1 MSAWLDTVSSL
12 KVKLGLLVAAS
23 VVTAVLLTLLGSA
36 ADVPAA
42 LVLPVSVALALGVT
56 QLLAAG
62 MVAPL
67 RRMTEVSRAMARG
80 DYSGRVRTTATD
92 EVGQLAAAFNRM
104 AEDLATVDRERRDLI
119 ATVSHELRT
128 PLTAMTAL
136 LENLA
141 DGVVPADSDHLAA
154 ALDEAQRLGRLV
166 EDLLQLSR
174 LEAGVVHL
182 DRQEVALRALVEE
195 SVVQVLAA
203 GRPLTVTIDL
213 GEDVVVVADPA
224 RLRQLLVNVLD
235 NAARHAP
242 ADTTVRVTGEA
253 DHGAWWLEVTDDGGG
268 VAPEDR
274 ERVFERFGTDGA
286 GGTGLGLAVARWV
299 AQLHGGTLRFLDPA
313 DGSRRPAPAR
323 GGHARPPAGP
333 LPDPSPTGTTLEP
346 VHEPAHE
353 PAHEPVHEPAQ
364 EPAMTTTT
372 PPPAQP
378 SHPPASAALVRQ
390 QPGLDGLFGRFW
402 PERGLPSGFRTVVAA
417 AGAGL
422 VAGFALSFTDVGI
435 TWTLVAIV
443 CGAAALATARRRREP
458 WTLLCAGLAL
468 LLVLPLTLLDAWWLR
483 PLCIVAATAVFLCG
497 VTGAR
502 TLPGIILSGLAWPLA
517 SLRGLPWFGRSLRL
531 AGNGS
536 RTPAVVRTT
545 AWSLL
550 GLGVFG
556 TIFASANPVFG
567 SWVDQ
572 LVPNLTFNDLVGR
585 AFLACFVFAA
595 TLGAAYLALNPADV
609 EVLGG
614 HRPSALA
621 NRFEW
626 LVPVLVVDAVFV
638 AFIAAQAR
646 ALLGGRDYIEATTGL
661 TYADYVHQGFGQLTL
676 ATALTVL
683 VVWVAARRA
692 GGTPEDR
699 RWLLGS
705 LGLLCALTLLVVA
718 SALRG
723 MAVYQDAYGFT
734 TLRLFVDVFEGWLG
748 FVVLAIM
755 VAGVAGLGRW
765 LPRIALVS
773 GAVALVGLAAIN
785 PDAWVAERNLD
796 RYDATGRLDVRY
808 LQTLSADAAPVIAE
822 RLPRDVARC
831 VLLELPVSSL
841 REETIDDPRAWNLSR
856 SRAVDAVARIGLAPA
871 PDGAAS
877 GSDIS
882 FEECGGV
889 WEAFGE

>member
-1 MSAWLDTVSSL
+1 MSAWFDTVSSL
-12 KVKLGLLVAAS
+12 KVKLGILVAAS

-36 ADVPAA
+36 ARVPAL

-80 DYSGRVRTTATD
+80 DYSGRVRTSATD
-92 EVGQLAAAFNRM
+92 EVGQLAVAFNRM

-128 PLTAMTAL
+128 PLTAMTAQ

-141 DGVVPADSDHLAA
+141 DGVVPADPEHLGG

-174 LEAGVVHL
+174 LEAGVVEL
-182 DRQEVALRALVEE
+182 DDQDVAVRALVEE
-195 SVVQVLAA
+195 SVVQVRST
-203 GRPLTVTIDL
+203 GRPGDFTLDLAEDLVVT
-213 GEDVVVVADPA
+213 ADPS
-224 RLRQLLVNVLD
+224 RLRQLVVNVLD
-235 NAARHAP
+235 NAARHSPPGTSVRISGAAAP
-242 ADTTVRVTGEA
+242 DG
-253 DHGAWWLEVTDDGGG
+253 WWLEVSDEGHG

-286 GGTGLGLAVARWV
+286 GGTGLGLAIARWV
-299 AQLHGGTLRFLDPA
+299 AGLHGGTLRFLDPA
-313 DGSRRPAPAR
+313 SGRGARLRLEVPAATRRPASTPYPTHVEEPVVSTPPATAPPSPVTP
-323 GGHARPPAGP
+323 GQRPPQG
-333 LPDPSPTGTTLEP
+333 
-346 VHEPAHE
+346 
-353 PAHEPVHEPAQ
+353 
-364 EPAMTTTT
+364 M
-372 PPPAQP
+372 
-378 SHPPASAALVRQ
+378 
-390 QPGLDGLFGRFW
+390 DGLFGRFW
-402 PERGLPSGFRTVVAA
+402 PEEGIASGWRTVVAA
-417 AGAGL
+417 AVAGL
-422 VAGFALSFTDVGI
+422 VAGAALSFTAIGV
-435 TWTLVAIV
+435 TWTIVAVV
-443 CGAAALATARRRREP
+443 CGAAALLTARSRRQP
-458 WTLLCAGLAL
+458 WTLACAALAL
-468 LLVLPLTLLDAWWLR
+468 LLVLPMTLLDAYWIQVLG
-483 PLCIVAATAVFLCG
+483 LVAATSVFLCG

-502 TLPGIILSGLAWPLA
+502 TIPGILLTGLAWPLA

-531 AGNGS
+531 AGTAS
-536 RTPAVVRTT
+536 RAPAVVRTT

-550 GLGVFG
+550 GLAVFG

-585 AFLACFVFAA
+585 AFIACFVFAA

-614 HRPSALA
+614 RRPTALA

-646 ALLGGRDYIEATTGL
+646 ALIGGRGYIEATTGL
-661 TYADYVHQGFGQLTL
+661 TYADFVHQGFGQLTL

-692 GGTPEDR
+692 GDTAEDR
-699 RWLLGS
+699 RWLYGS
-705 LGLLCALTLLVVA
+705 LGLLCTLTLLVVA

-723 MAVYQDAYGFT
+723 MAVYQGAYGFT

-755 VAGVAGLGRW
+755 VAGAAGRARW
-765 LPRIALVS
+765 LPRVALVS
-773 GAVALVGLAAIN
+773 GAVALIGLAAIN

-796 RYDATGRLDVRY
+796 RYDATGRLDVTY
-808 LQTLSADAAPVIAE
+808 LATLSADAAPVIVD
-822 RLPRDVARC
+822 RLPDQVATC
-831 VLLELPVSSL
+831 VLADLDVTSL
-841 REETIDDPRAWNLSR
+841 QPEVLDDPRAWNLG
-856 SRAVDAVARIGLAPA
+856 RARAEEALDGLGRTAMQNAVL
-871 PDGAAS
+871 
-877 GSDIS
+877 
-882 FEECGGV
+882 GGELVAEDPCSEV
-889 WEAFGE
+889 WAAFGE

>member
-1 MSAWLDTVSSL
+1 MSAWFDAVSSL
-12 KVKLGLLVAAS
+12 KVKLGILVAAS
-23 VVTAVLLTLLGSA
+23 VVTAVLLSLLGSA
-36 ADVPAA
+36 ARVPAL

-141 DGVVPADSDHLAA
+141 DGVVPADPGHLGA
-154 ALDEAQRLGRLV
+154 ALDEARRLGRLV

-182 DRQEVALRALVEE
+182 DRQDVALRALVED
-195 SVVQVLAA
+195 SVAQVLAA
-203 GRPLTVTIDL
+203 GRPGTITLDIADDL
-213 GEDVVVVADPA
+213 LVGADPA

-242 ADTTVRVTGEA
+242 AETSVRVTG
-253 DHGAWWLEVTDDGGG
+253 GAGTGDGAGPGAGTGSWWLEVVDEGGG

-274 ERVFERFGTDGA
+274 ERVFDRFGTDGA

-313 DGSRRPAPAR
+313 TGSGARLRLEVPA
-323 GGHARPPAGP
+323 
-333 LPDPSPTGTTLEP
+333 
-346 VHEPAHE
+346 
-353 PAHEPVHEPAQ
+353 
-364 EPAMTTTT
+364 TT
-372 PPPAQP
+372 PPASPSSPTREPALATTASASAQQPVEQPARPAAQP
-378 SHPPASAALVRQ
+378 QGTTVPVRQ
-390 QPGLDGLFGRFW
+390 QAGLDGLFGRFW
-402 PERGLPSGFRTVVAA
+402 PEHGAPSGLRTVVAA
-417 AGAGL
+417 AAAGL
-422 VAGFALSFTDVGI
+422 FAGFALSFNAVGL
-435 TWTLVAIV
+435 TWTLVAIG
-443 CGAAALATARRRREP
+443 CGVAALLTARGRRDP
-458 WTLLCAGLAL
+458 WTLACAGLAL
-468 LLVLPLTLLDAWWLR
+468 LLVLPMTLLDAWWVQMLG
-483 PLCIVAATAVFLCG
+483 LLAATAVFLSG

-502 TLPGIILSGLAWPLA
+502 TLAGILLTGISWPLA
-517 SLRGLPWFGRSLRL
+517 SLRGLPWFARSLRL
-531 AGNGS
+531 AGTGS

-614 HRPSALA
+614 RRPPALA

-646 ALLGGRDYIEATTGL
+646 ALVGGEDYIQATTGL
-661 TYADYVHQGFGQLTL
+661 TYADFVHQGFGQLTL

-683 VVWVAARRA
+683 VVWIASRRA
-692 GGTPEDR
+692 GSTPEDR
-699 RWLLGS
+699 RWLYAS
-705 LGLLCALTLLVVA
+705 LGVLCALTLLVVA

-748 FVVLAIM
+748 FVVLSIM
-755 VAGVAGLGRW
+755 VAGVAGVGRW

-773 GAVALVGLAAIN
+773 GAVALIGLAAIN
-785 PDAWVAERNLD
+785 PDAWVASRNLD
-796 RYDATGRLDVRY
+796 RYDATSRLDVRY

-831 VLLELPVSSL
+831 VLQDLSSSSL
-841 REETIDDPRAWNLSR
+841 RPEALDDPRAWNLAR
-856 SRAVDAVARIGLAPA
+856 SRGEEALADVDL
-871 PDGAAS
+871 DGRPRPSA
-877 GSDIS
+877 
-882 FEECGGV
+882 EECAGV
-889 WEAFGE
+889 WTAFGE

>member
-12 KVKLGLLVAAS
+12 KAKLGLLVVAS

-36 ADVPAA
+36 ADVSPL

-67 RRMTEVSRAMARG
+67 RRMTEVSGAMARG
-80 DYSGRVRTTATD
+80 DYTGRVRTSSTD
-92 EVGQLAAAFNRM
+92 EVGQLATAFNRM

-141 DGVVPADSDHLAA
+141 DQVVPADAQHLGA
-154 ALDEAQRLGRLV
+154 ALEEAQRLGRLV

-174 LEAGVVHL
+174 LEAGVVDL
-182 DRQEVALRALVEE
+182 DRQDVALRALVED
-195 SVVQVLAA
+195 SVAQVRAT
-203 GRPLTVTIDL
+203 GRPGDVTIAVDADL
-213 GEDVVVVADPA
+213 VVAGDPA
-224 RLRQLLVNVLD
+224 RLRQLLVNVVD

-242 ADTTVRVTGEA
+242 ADTSVRIAAGTTDGS
-253 DHGAWWLEVTDDGGG
+253 WWLEVVDAGGG

-313 DGSRRPAPAR
+313 AGRGAR
-323 GGHARPPAGP
+323 LRLEVPTAGDAARPSTAALTPAAVP
-333 LPDPSPTGTTLEP
+333 QT
-346 VHEPAHE
+346 A
-353 PAHEPVHEPAQ
+353 
-364 EPAMTTTT
+364 TTTAT
-372 PPPAQP
+372 ATAPTSLAGGTEPP
-378 SHPPASAALVRQ
+378 
-390 QPGLDGLFGRFW
+390 LDGLFGRFW
-402 PERGLPSGFRTVVAA
+402 PDRAGPHGLRTVAAA

-422 VAGFALSFTDVGI
+422 VAGVAMSFTAVGI
-435 TWTLVAIV
+435 TWTLVALT
-443 CGAAALATARRRREP
+443 CGAAALATARRRRER
-458 WTLLCAGLAL
+458 WTLLCSGLAL
-468 LLVLPLTLLDAWWLR
+468 LLVLPMTLLDAWWVQMLG
-483 PLCIVAATAVFLCG
+483 LVVAGAVFLCG

-502 TLPGIILSGLAWPLA
+502 TLPGILLSGAAWPLA
-517 SLRGLPWFGRSLRL
+517 SLRGLPWFGRSLRI
-531 AGNGS
+531 AGTGS

-545 AWSLL
+545 VWSLL

-595 TLGAAYLALNPADV
+595 TLAAAYLALNPADV

-614 HRPSALA
+614 RRPTALA

-626 LVPVLVVDAVFV
+626 LVPVLVVDAVFL

-646 ALLGGRDYIEATTGL
+646 ALVGGRDYIEATTGL

-683 VVWVAARRA
+683 VVWIAARRA
-692 GGTPEDR
+692 GDGREDR
-699 RWLLGS
+699 RWLHGS
-705 LGLLCALTLLVVA
+705 LGLLCLLTLLVVA

-723 MAVYQDAYGFT
+723 MAVYQEAYGFT

-755 VAGVAGLGRW
+755 VAGVAGRGAW

-796 RYDATGRLDVRY
+796 RWDATGKLDLRY
-808 LQTLSADAAPVIAE
+808 LQDLSADAAPVIAE
-822 RLPRDVARC
+822 RLPADVARC
-831 VLLELPVSSL
+831 VLEDLPS
-841 REETIDDPRAWNLSR
+841 REMKAEILDDPRAWNLSR
-856 SRAVDAVARIGLAPA
+856 ERAEDTLRDLGLVPA
-871 PDGAAS
+871 PTTAPVATDGAAA
-877 GSDIS
+877 SDA
-882 FEECGGV
+882 CADV
-889 WEAFGE
+889 WTAYGE

>member
-1 MSAWLDTVSSL
+1 MSAWFDAVSSL
-12 KVKLGLLVAAS
+12 KAKLGLLVVAS

-36 ADVPAA
+36 ADVSPL

-80 DYSGRVRTTATD
+80 DYTGRVRTSATD
-92 EVGQLAAAFNRM
+92 EVGQLATAFNRM
-104 AEDLATVDRERRDLI
+104 AEDLARVDRERRDLI

-141 DGVVPADSDHLAA
+141 DGVVPADSQHLGA
-154 ALDEAQRLGRLV
+154 ALEEAQRLGRLV

-174 LEAGVVHL
+174 LEAGVVDL
-182 DRQEVALRALVEE
+182 DRQDVALHPLV
-195 SVVQVLAA
+195 
-203 GRPLTVTIDL
+203 D
-213 GEDVVVVADPA
+213 DVVAQVRATGRTLDVAMDVADDLVVAGDPA
-224 RLRQLLVNVLD
+224 RLRQLLVNVVD
-235 NAARHAP
+235 NSARHAP
-242 ADTTVRVTGEA
+242 AGTSVRITAG
-253 DHGAWWLEVTDDGGG
+253 DDGGTDGGGIGGSWWLEVVDAGGG

-274 ERVFERFGTDGA
+274 DRVFERFGTDGA

-299 AQLHGGTLRFLDPA
+299 AELHGGSLRFLDPDVGQGA
-313 DGSRRPAPAR
+313 RIRLEVPGERATAVPTSPAPV
-323 GGHARPPAGP
+323 
-333 LPDPSPTGTTLEP
+333 PSAVPSVVAPTVAVPE
-346 VHEPAHE
+346 
-353 PAHEPVHEPAQ
+353 
-364 EPAMTTTT
+364 TT
-372 PPPAQP
+372 PRPQ
-378 SHPPASAALVRQ
+378 S
-390 QPGLDGLFGRFW
+390 GLDAVFGRFW
-402 PERGLPSGFRTVVAA
+402 PDRAAPHGLRTVVAA

-422 VAGFALSFTDVGI
+422 VAGIALSFTAVGI
-435 TWTLVAIV
+435 TWTLVALT
-443 CGAAALATARRRREP
+443 CGAAALVTARRRREP
-458 WTLLCAGLAL
+458 WTLVCAGLAIM
-468 LLVLPLTLLDAWWLR
+468 LVLPMTLRAAWWVQMLG
-483 PLCIVAATAVFLCG
+483 LVVAAAVFLCG

-502 TLPGIILSGLAWPLA
+502 TLPGILLSGMAWPLA
-517 SLRGLPWFGRSLRL
+517 SLRGLPWFGRSLRI
-531 AGNGS
+531 AGTGS

-545 AWSLL
+545 VWSLL

-614 HRPSALA
+614 RRPAALA

-626 LVPVLVVDAVFV
+626 LVPVLVVDAVFL

-646 ALLGGRDYIEATTGL
+646 ALVGGRNYIEATTGL

-683 VVWVAARRA
+683 VVWIASRRA
-692 GGTPEDR
+692 GDSIEDR
-699 RWLLGS
+699 RWLRGS
-705 LGLLCALTLLVVA
+705 LGLLCVLTLLVVA

-723 MAVYQDAYGFT
+723 MSVYQDAYGFT

-755 VAGVAGLGRW
+755 VAGAAGRGAW

-785 PDAWVAERNLD
+785 PDAWVAGRNID
-796 RYDATGRLDVRY
+796 RYEATGKLDLRY
-808 LQTLSADAAPVIAE
+808 LQDLSADATPVIAD
-822 RLPRDVARC
+822 RLPPEVSRC
-831 VLLELPVSSL
+831 VLQQLPDNEMRAEAL
-841 REETIDDPRAWNLSR
+841 DDPRAWNLGR
-856 SRAVDAVARIGLAPA
+856 SRAEGPLTDLGLLPA
-871 PDGAAS
+871 GEQAAYDV
-877 GSDIS
+877 GTGVPADECSD
-882 FEECGGV
+882 V
-889 WEAFGE
+889 WADFGE

>member
-1 MSAWLDTVSSL
+1 MSSPDVGTPRSTPLDAVTSI
-12 KVKLGLLVAAS
+12 KVKLGLLVAIS

-36 ADVPAA
+36 ADVSPL

-80 DYSGRVRTTATD
+80 DYSGRVRTSATD

-141 DGVVPADSDHLAA
+141 DGVVPADSEHLGA
-154 ALDEAQRLGRLV
+154 ALEEAQRLGLLV
-166 EDLLQLSR
+166 DDLLQLSR
-174 LEAGVVHL
+174 LEAGVVEL
-182 DRQEVALRALVEE
+182 DREPVVLRSLVEE
-195 SVVQVLAA
+195 SVGQVAAA
-203 GRPLTVTIDL
+203 GRTGTFEVAVPADL
-213 GEDVVVVADPA
+213 VVRADAA
-224 RLRQLLVNVLD
+224 RLRQLMVNVLD
-235 NAARHAP
+235 NAGRHAP
-242 ADTTVRVTGEA
+242 AGTAVRVGGGA
-253 DHGAWWLEVTDDGGG
+253 DGDHWWLEVADDGGG

-274 ERVFERFGTDGA
+274 ERVFERFGTDGG

-299 AQLHGGTLRFLDPA
+299 AQLHGGTLRFLDP
-313 DGSRRPAPAR
+313 DTGRGAR
-323 GGHARPPAGP
+323 LR
-333 LPDPSPTGTTLEP
+333 LDVTGTAP
-346 VHEPAHE
+346 VPSALQTSAPVAPPLAVPAAARQR
-353 PAHEPVHEPAQ
+353 P
-364 EPAMTTTT
+364 
-372 PPPAQP
+372 QP
-378 SHPPASAALVRQ
+378 ELAN
-390 QPGLDGLFGRFW
+390 LFGEFW
-402 PERGLPSGFRTVVAA
+402 PEVGLPSGLRTVAA
-417 AGAGL
+417 AAAAGI
-422 VAGFALSFTDVGI
+422 VAGIALSFTAVGI
-435 TWTLVAIV
+435 TWTLVAV
-443 CGAAALATARRRREP
+443 TCGVAALLTARRRREP
-458 WTLLCAGLAL
+458 WTILCSALAL
-468 LLVLPLTLLDAWWLR
+468 LLVLPMTLLDAWWVQMLG
-483 PLCIVAATAVFLCG
+483 LVVAAAVFLCG

-502 TLPGIILSGLAWPLA
+502 TLPGILLSGVSWPLA
-517 SLRGLPWFGRSLRL
+517 SLRGLPWFGRSLRI
-531 AGNGS
+531 AGTGS
-536 RTPAVVRTT
+536 RTPALVRT
-545 AWSLL
+545 AFWSLL

-567 SWVDQ
+567 SWVDE

-609 EVLGG
+609 ESLGDR
-614 HRPSALA
+614 RPAPLA

-646 ALLGGRDYIEATTGL
+646 ALVGGRDYIEATTGL

-692 GGTPEDR
+692 GSTAEDR

-755 VAGVAGLGRW
+755 VAGALGRAAW

-773 GAVALVGLAAIN
+773 GAVALIGLAAIN
-785 PDAWVAERNLD
+785 PDALGGRTQPRPLRRDGQGRPELPPVALGR
-796 RYDATGRLDVRY
+796 RGPGHRGATAGGRWPGASSSTTPTTSSGPRCSR
-808 LQTLSADAAPVIAE
+808 TPAPGTWAAPG
-822 RLPRDVARC
+822 PRTRWTGSTCRRRPGGA
-831 VLLELPVSSL
+831 
-841 REETIDDPRAWNLSR
+841 IN
-856 SRAVDAVARIGLAPA
+856 AVASGPRTASRVGGVDTSVRFLRPG
-871 PDGAAS
+871 PGPS
-877 GSDIS
+877 GS
-882 FEECGGV
+882 
-889 WEAFGE
+889 

>member
-1 MSAWLDTVSSL
+1 VSGWLDTVSSL
-12 KVKLGLLVAAS
+12 KVKLGLLVVAS

-36 ADVPAA
+36 AGVSPF

-80 DYSGRVRTTATD
+80 DYTGRVRTSATD
-92 EVGQLAAAFNRM
+92 EVGQLAHAFNRM

-141 DGVVPADSDHLAA
+141 DGVVPADPPHLAA
-154 ALDEAQRLGRLV
+154 ALEEAQRLGRLV

-174 LEAGVVHL
+174 LEAGVVDL
-182 DRQEVALRALVEE
+182 DRQDVALRALVAD
-195 SVVQVLAA
+195 SAAQVRAA
-203 GRPLTVTIDL
+203 GRSGDFAIDL
-213 GEDVVVVADPA
+213 AEGLVVPGDPA
-224 RLRQLLVNVLD
+224 RLRQLVTNVLD

-242 ADTTVRVTGEA
+242 AETSVRVTGGA
-253 DHGAWWLEVTDDGGG
+253 TDDAWWLEVVDAGGG

-274 ERVFERFGTDGA
+274 ERVFERFGTDDG

-299 AQLHGGTLRFLDPA
+299 AQLHGGTLRFLDPETGQ
-313 DGSRRPAPAR
+313 GSRLRLEVPTVPAPM
-323 GGHARPPAGP
+323 
-333 LPDPSPTGTTLEP
+333 PSPSASPEVAP
-346 VHEPAHE
+346 VPA
-353 PAHEPVHEPAQ
+353 
-364 EPAMTTTT
+364 
-372 PPPAQP
+372 
-378 SHPPASAALVRQ
+378 AATSVRQ
-390 QPGLDGLFGRFW
+390 PAPLADPDRPQPGLDALFGRFW
-402 PERGLPSGFRTVVAA
+402 PERGAPHGLLTVAAA

-422 VAGFALSFTDVGI
+422 VAGVALSFTGVGLS
-435 TWTLVAIV
+435 WTLVAVV
-443 CGAAALATARRRREP
+443 CGTAALATARRRREP
-458 WTLLCAGLAL
+458 WTLACSALAL
-468 LLVLPLTLLDAWWLR
+468 LLVLPMTLLDAWWIQMLG
-483 PLCIVAATAVFLCG
+483 LVAATAVFLCG

-502 TLPGIILSGLAWPLA
+502 TLPGFVLTGVAWPLA
-517 SLRGLPWFGRSLRL
+517 SLRGLPWFGRTLRI
-531 AGNGS
+531 AGTGS

-545 AWSLL
+545 VWSLL

-609 EVLGG
+609 EVLSGR
-614 HRPSALA
+614 RPAALA

-646 ALLGGRDYIEATTGL
+646 ALIGGRDYIEATTGL
-661 TYADYVHQGFGQLTL
+661 TYADFVHQGFGQLTL

-683 VVWVAARRA
+683 VVWVASRRA
-692 GGTPEDR
+692 GDTAPDR
-699 RWLLGS
+699 RWLRGS

-723 MAVYQDAYGFT
+723 MSVYQDAYGFT
-734 TLRLFVDVFEGWLG
+734 TLRVFVDVFEGWLG
-748 FVVLAIM
+748 FVVLSIM
-755 VAGVAGLGRW
+755 VAGVTGLGRW
-765 LPRIALVS
+765 LPRVALAS
-773 GAVALVGLAAIN
+773 GAVALIGLAAIN
-785 PDAWVAERNLD
+785 PDAWVAGRNLD
-796 RYDATGRLDVRY
+796 RYEATGELDLRY
-808 LQTLSADAAPVIAE
+808 LQDLSADAAPVVAE
-822 RLPRDVARC
+822 RLPADVARC
-831 VLLELPVSSL
+831 VLELLPLNGLSV
-841 REETIDDPRAWNLSR
+841 EVVDDPRAWNLGR
-856 SRAVDAVARIGLAPA
+856 ERAERTLRDLGLVDASGRPA
-871 PDGAAS
+871 G
-877 GSDIS
+877 GSAGGDECAGVWS
-882 FEECGGV
+882 AFEE
-889 WEAFGE
+889 